1 MKDGGKKTKG
11 RGENKLI
18 ARVSKG
24 GVNYVSL
31 LGVVSS
37 KNNK

>member
-1 MKDGGKKTKG
+1 MKDEGKKTKV

-24 GVNYVSL
+24 GVNYYLHV
-31 LGVVSS
+31 
-37 KNNK
+37 